1 MIRLKRN
8 ICLGIVALLIVFL
21 VTLKIQDT
29 LYQKTLPEQQ
39 PEIESIKK
47 EIGKIE
53 ITTNIDSS
61 ISSSIFNVSADV
73 EDIEII
79 TNKKNIYLFYGDGCP
94 YCEREIEYLTELY
107 PNYQEKINLYALEV
121 WNDEDNKEFLE
132 QASEYL
138 NTQSDLVPTLIIGNQ
153 VIIGFS
159 ESQKEEIKEA
169 LSSTI
174 ELDIYKEIYK

>member
-21 VTLKIQDT
+21 ITLKIQDT
-29 LYQKTLPEQQ
+29 LYQKTLPEKQ
-39 PEIESIKK
+39 PELESIKK

-107 PNYQEKINLYALEV
+107 PN
-121 WNDEDNKEFLE
+121 
-132 QASEYL
+132 
-138 NTQSDLVPTLIIGNQ
+138 
-153 VIIGFS
+153 
-159 ESQKEEIKEA
+159 
-169 LSSTI
+169 
-174 ELDIYKEIYK
+174 

>member
-53 ITTNIDSS
+53 ITTIL
-61 ISSSIFNVSADV
+61 IVLSA
-73 EDIEII
+73 
-79 TNKKNIYLFYGDGCP
+79 
-94 YCEREIEYLTELY
+94 
-107 PNYQEKINLYALEV
+107 QA
-121 WNDEDNKEFLE
+121 FLMSL
-132 QASEYL
+132 QMWK
-138 NTQSDLVPTLIIGNQ
+138 TL
-153 VIIGFS
+153 
-159 ESQKEEIKEA
+159 K
-169 LSSTI
+169 
-174 ELDIYKEIYK
+174 